1 MNKTEFV
8 EAIYERTD
16 LDSKAQ
22 AKRVVN
28 AVFDEITETLSD
40 EGTVNITGFGKFE
53 VTERA
58 ARMGVNPQTGE
69 KMEIPASNLPK
80 FRAGKSL
87 KEAVE

>member
-1 MNKTEFV
+1 MNKTEFI

-22 AKRVVN
+22 TKRAVN
-28 AVFDEITETLSD
+28 AVFDEITETLA
-40 EGTVNITGFGKFE
+40 EGGTVNITGFGKFE

-58 ARMGVNPQTGE
+58 ARKGVNPQTGE
-69 KMEIPASNLPK
+69 EMEIPASNLPK